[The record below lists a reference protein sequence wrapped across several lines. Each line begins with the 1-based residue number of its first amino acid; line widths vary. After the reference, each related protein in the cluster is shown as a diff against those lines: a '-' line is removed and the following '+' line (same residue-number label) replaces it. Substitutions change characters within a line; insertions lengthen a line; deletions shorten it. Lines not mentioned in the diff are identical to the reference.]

1 MAFIPLYL
9 KKNQE
14 RRLRAG
20 HLWIYNNEIDTL
32 RSPLKTFLPGQLVNV
47 YTHENKPVGTAY
59 INPHSLI
66 CARLLTSQP
75 NVALDQQFFTQRMRR
90 ALSLRERLFDA
101 PYYRLIYGESDG
113 LPGVVVDRFDQVV
126 VVQITTAGMEQAQEQ
141 IVAALDN
148 LLNPQIIVL
157 RNDTPMRELEGLP
170 ESVAVVKGITDGI
183 VTLQENQ
190 VQFQTDV
197 LTGQKTGWFYDH
209 RMNRARASHYAAGQ
223 KILDVFSYIGGW
235 GIQAAVA
242 GAKQVWCVDS
252 SQKALDKLAH
262 NAALNQVTDRVKTL
276 QGDAFEV
283 LKELKNTGEK
293 FDMIILDPPAF
304 IKRKKDQVAGE
315 AAYRRIN
322 QLALQLLTEQGILV
336 AASCSL
342 HLARDTFLDILRAA
356 GQHTHLQLQILEQG
370 HQAPDHPLHPAIAE
384 TAYLKSF
391 ICRATT

>member
-20 HLWIYNNEIDTL
+20 HLWIYNNEIDTH
-32 RSPLKTFLPGQLVNV
+32 RSPLKTFLAGQLINV
-47 YTHENKPVGTAY
+47 YTHDNKPVGSAY

-66 CARLLTSQP
+66 CARLLSSQLNTAP
-75 NVALDQQFFTQRMRR
+75 DQLFFIQRMRQ

-113 LPGVVVDRFDQVV
+113 LPGLVVDRFDQVV
-126 VVQITTAGMEQAQEQ
+126 VVQITTAGMEQAREHL
-141 IVAALDN
+141 IAALDN
-148 LLNPQIIVL
+148 LLNPKIIVL

-170 ESVAVVKGITDGI
+170 ESVEVVKGTTDGI
-183 VTLQENQ
+183 VRLRENQ
-190 VQFQTDV
+190 VEFQTDV

-223 KILDVFSYIGGW
+223 KILDGFSYIGGW

-252 SQKALDKLAH
+252 SQKALDKVTQ
-262 NAALNQVTDRVKTL
+262 NAQLNQVADRVKTL
-276 QGDAFEV
+276 PGDAFEV
-283 LKELKNTGEK
+283 LKELKNSGEK

-304 IKRKKDQVAGE
+304 IKRKKDQIAGE
-315 AAYRRIN
+315 TAYRRIN
-322 QLALQLLTEQGILV
+322 QLALQLLTDQGILV
-336 AASCSL
+336 SASCSL
-342 HLARDTFLDILRAA
+342 HLARETFLDILRAT
-356 GQHTHLQLQILEQG
+356 GQATHLQLQILEQG

-384 TAYLKSF
+384 TGYLKSF
-391 ICRATT
+391 ICGVTG